1 MNENKIVKEK
11 KGNPGL
17 IILIVFL
24 SILVIGLSCYLVFGK
39 FIGNTNNENNKTAE
53 KTENK
58 KKEETKKMI
67 SKIDESKKWVYD
79 AEYEKNVDAEEY
91 TTTFGNTYYAKDIV
105 VPYVN
110 INSDDAKA
118 ANDEIKE
125 AFDEIIKRYN
135 NGVEA
140 KVTYI
145 DICNYETNINNNVLS
160 LIFTYGF
167 GGTSVVHPIYMA
179 YNFNLETGK
188 ELTYEETYKLAGFT
202 KDTIQKAAE
211 EAIKEKVTEETKDY
225 PYFNDEKG
233 FDYYLNNSINNY
245 NNSVNEK
252 KIIDKY
258 TINEIEY
265 FLSTDNKLNIIVTL
279 NLPVDTMHFDTV
291 ITLNNEQ

>member
-79 AEYEKNVDAEEY
+79 AEYEKNVDVEEY